1 MRGEHLNEMREK
13 ENKRRFIPAC
23 AGNTCQRIP
32 MQYIIGGSSP
42 HARGTRYYKSRRTDG
57 DTVHPRMRGEHESHV
72 TSTVRYPRFIP
83 ACAGNTRLLE
93 PRPLFKRVHP
103 RMRGEHNDIVLN
115 LCANSGSSPHAR
127 GTHARHASGQIPD
140 WFIPAC
146 AGNTPY
152 LHNSQLS
159 IAGSSPHARGTRFS
173 RWSEGLRSAVH
184 PRMRGEHFLDA
195 QRLSAYI
202 RFIPACAGNT
212 KE

>member
-1 MRGEHLNEMREK
+1 MCSR
-13 ENKRRFIPAC
+13 C
-23 AGNTCQRIP
+23 
-32 MQYIIGGSSP
+32 GSSP
-42 HARGTRYYKSRRTDG
+42 HARGTRVCAGVRSANL
-57 DTVHPRMRGEHESHV
+57 TVHPRMRGEHV
-72 TSTVRYPRFIP
+72 TNPLLSSSSVRFIP